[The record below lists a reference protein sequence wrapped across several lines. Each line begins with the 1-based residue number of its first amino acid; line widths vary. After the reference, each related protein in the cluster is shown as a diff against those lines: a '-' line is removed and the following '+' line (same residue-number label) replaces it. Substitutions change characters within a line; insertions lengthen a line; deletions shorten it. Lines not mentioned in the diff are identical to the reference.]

1 MDFARDPEGFTLL
14 EIVVV
19 ALLLGLLASLV
30 LPSVD
35 IGGGLRLRNA
45 ARELAGDLAYA
56 SQRAVTTGREHAWVL
71 DLDAQVF
78 RIEQLVL
85 EEQEA
90 FELPTHVGLLSLS
103 PPESGL
109 DYEPVGNRTGQCR
122 ELSEAIAI
130 AELCVAGECHEHGER
145 WIVFSPDG
153 AASPADVYVAD
164 SDGYEMQVRVI
175 GFTGEVRIEDVPRD

>member
-1 MDFARDPEGFTLL
+1 MSLARGNEGFTLL

-35 IGGGLRLRNA
+35 FGGGLKLRNA

-78 RIEQLVL
+78 RIEQLVI
-85 EEQEA
+85 EDPDEFA
-90 FELPTHVGLLSLS
+90 LPTHAGLLSLS
-103 PPESGL
+103 PPESGR
-109 DYEPVGNRTGQCR
+109 DYEPVGNRTGQ
-122 ELSEAIAI
+122 
-130 AELCVAGECHEHGER
+130 
-145 WIVFSPDG
+145 
-153 AASPADVYVAD
+153 
-164 SDGYEMQVRVI
+164 
-175 GFTGEVRIEDVPRD
+175 